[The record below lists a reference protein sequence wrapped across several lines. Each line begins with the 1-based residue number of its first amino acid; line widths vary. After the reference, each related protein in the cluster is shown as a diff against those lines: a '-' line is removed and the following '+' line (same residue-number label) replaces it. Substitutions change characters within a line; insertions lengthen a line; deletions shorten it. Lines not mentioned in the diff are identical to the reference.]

1 MANRFGLFYGDGKT
15 YDTYQAPS
23 AAPSKLSM
31 NSSNNQTEKKRKAQ
45 LALQKKR
52 DKRYIETGSGHDS
65 ILNHVV
71 PKSLTKNVEEQSVN
85 WGIGQRS
92 LSQEDLDETPV
103 AQRKKSSRPNNVTPV
118 STKKVSFATSN
129 VSEHV
134 TSPDSKGGKEDTGN
148 ETKKSEWVGKELMC
162 NACGN
167 MESMCHQVLFGSYLT
182 QECIMMVE
190 DSVEPEAVTEADICR
205 HFTAKYNDHLKSY
218 CWDEFRLLDTHWYML
233 PMCLEGGAMMYTL
246 DLINKKQIYDLLAK
260 QRVYGVARDKFFNT
274 ADKNTKKKG
283 GKDKDDA

>member
-15 YDTYQAPS
+15 YDTYQPPS
-23 AAPSKLSM
+23 KAPSKLSM
-31 NSSNNQTEKKRKAQ
+31 NSSSKHSEKKRKAQ
-45 LALQKKR
+45 LAIQKKR

-65 ILNHVV
+65 ILNHAV
-71 PKSLTKNVEEQSVN
+71 PKSLTKNVEEQPVN
-85 WGIGQRS
+85 WGIEQRS

-103 AQRKKSSRPNNVTPV
+103 AERKNPNPNNVTPV
-118 STKKVSFATSN
+118 SKGKKVSFAFDQDD
-129 VSEHV
+129 V
-134 TSPDSKGGKEDTGN
+134 TPKEKTT
-148 ETKKSEWVGKELMC
+148 ETEEKKSEWVGKELMC

-190 DSVEPEAVTEADICR
+190 DSVEPEAVTEAQICR
-205 HFTAKYNDHLKSY
+205 HFTEKYNDRLKSY
-218 CWDEFRLLDTHWYML
+218 CWDEFSLLDTHWYML

-260 QRVYGVARDKFFNT
+260 KRVYGVARDKFFNT
-274 ADKNTKKKG
+274 AKDAKKSKKNKD